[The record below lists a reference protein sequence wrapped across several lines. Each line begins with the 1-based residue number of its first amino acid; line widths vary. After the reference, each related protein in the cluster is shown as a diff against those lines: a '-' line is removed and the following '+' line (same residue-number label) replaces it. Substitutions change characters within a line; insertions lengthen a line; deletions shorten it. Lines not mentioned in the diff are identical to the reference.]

1 MTREYAKHVAKARC
15 DCIRAA
21 KIGLHFMLKK
31 AEMQ

>member
-15 DCIRAA
+15 DCVRVA
-21 KIGLHFMLKK
+21 KRILHFMLKK